1 MRTPSINF
9 QKLMEGVLLFVY
21 FYLSREA
28 GYFKSYLPLSK
39 ISFNEGFE
47 SLPGVIRGV
56 RSIACMFG
64 IEHAITNIWG

>member
-21 FYLSREA
+21 FYLSREV
-28 GYFKSYLPLSK
+28 GYFKSYLPFSK

-47 SLPGVIRGV
+47 SLPGEFGV
-56 RSIACMFG
+56 YEASFACLVEGMQ
-64 IEHAITNIWG
+64 